1 MSQNNPNTEQNQ
13 SQANPLRVLRGALSL
28 ELVLLVRDSAGRHFE
43 ITVDNK
49 GQHTVEDFDTPT
61 DSGRTLAEI
70 SLSEPGYP
78 NGCIGSDF
86 QGEPIPQWG
95 GGTEKKPIPLQ
106 GNNHN
111 VEIVLEVPA
120 RFYRIVRE
128 VAHVR
133 GMKIRE
139 LILDDFMP
147 GLEHDLE
154 VNESLAYRFGFEGD
168 PEITEHLC
176 ELAGLKD

>member
-1 MSQNNPNTEQNQ
+1 MSQQNQ
-13 SQANPLRVLRGALSL
+13 SENQNQLTTLQVLRGALSL
-28 ELVLLVRDSAGRHFE
+28 ELVLLVRDSAGKHFE
-43 ITVDNK
+43 VTVDNK
-49 GQHTVEDFDTPT
+49 GQHTVEDFNTTT
-61 DSGRTLAEI
+61 D
-70 SLSEPGYP
+70 
-78 NGCIGSDF
+78 DF
-86 QGEPIPQWG
+86 QSEPIPQWG

-139 LILDDFMP
+139 LILDNFMP